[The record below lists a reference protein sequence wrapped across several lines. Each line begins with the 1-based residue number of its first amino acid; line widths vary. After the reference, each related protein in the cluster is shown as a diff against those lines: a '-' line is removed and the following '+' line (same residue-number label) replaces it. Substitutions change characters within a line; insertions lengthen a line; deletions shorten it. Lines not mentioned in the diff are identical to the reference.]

1 MYPPNSRENCIVR
14 RLPEPAKKVWDYYSM
29 IDALLPWRK
38 KHSVMLNQEQRM
50 KLLSLLE
57 LSVGASK
64 SYTLGYNPGGALKK
78 RNICNYVTYMG
89 LEK

>member
-1 MYPPNSRENCIVR
+1 MYPPNSKENCIVR
-14 RLPEPAKKVWDYYSM
+14 RLPEPDKKIWDYYSI

-38 KHSVMLNQEQRM
+38 EHSVMLNQEQRM

-64 SYTLGYNPGGALKK
+64 SYTLRIQSGRSIEEEK
-78 RNICNYVTYMG
+78 YM
-89 LEK
+89 

>member
-1 MYPPNSRENCIVR
+1 MYPPNSKENCIVR
-14 RLPEPAKKVWDYYSM
+14 RLPEHAKKIWDYYSI

-38 KHSVMLNQEQRM
+38 EHSVMLNQEQRM

-64 SYTLGYNPGGALKK
+64 SYTLRIQSGRGVEEEK
-78 RNICNYVTYMG
+78 YV
-89 LEK
+89 

>member
-1 MYPPNSRENCIVR
+1 MYPANIRENCIVR
-14 RLPEPAKKVWDYYSM
+14 RLPEPAKQVWDYYSI

-57 LSVGASK
+57 LSVGSSK
-64 SYTLGYNPGGALKK
+64 SYTLRIQSGRGVEEEK
-78 RNICNYVTYMG
+78 YV
-89 LEK
+89 

>member
-1 MYPPNSRENCIVR
+1 MYPPNSKENCIVR
-14 RLPEPAKKVWDYYSM
+14 RLPEPAKKIWDYYSI

-38 KHSVMLNQEQRM
+38 EHSVMLNQEQKM

-64 SYTLGYNPGGALKK
+64 SYTLRIQSGRSIEEEK
-78 RNICNYVTYMG
+78 YM
-89 LEK
+89 